1 MVIIILKINRG
12 YIAVCIINHEHI
24 IIRNKSINKRNY
36 KLKGVFSNGQTKKI
50 IFKLTVVVA
59 ALAMDPCISCAVELL
74 SADWRTCTF
83 RSFVVK
89 LLPFWPSLY

>member
-50 IFKLTVVVA
+50 I
-59 ALAMDPCISCAVELL
+59 
-74 SADWRTCTF
+74 
-83 RSFVVK
+83 
-89 LLPFWPSLY
+89 